1 MKLRKAVGA
10 LVLALVIISNTMTAF
25 AANIT
30 GAKPAVTPIVVAA
43 DGTQMMG
50 PCIVS
55 RPLYMYKMEAVPKI
69 LAPGGK
75 AGWEQRNGH
84 WQVRNA
90 EGKLLSGRVL
100 VSDTLTKSGIGNVSM
115 YYFDTSGYMQLG
127 WQWVQVNG
135 KWYLYYFN
143 EEDGPLLGA
152 MFAGGVKD
160 GRELD
165 AYGRV
170 TVNGVVQEFN
180 SKPN

>member
-10 LVLALVIISNTMTAF
+10 LVLALVIVLSTMTAF

-50 PCIVS
+50 SSIVS
-55 RPLYMYKMEAVPKI
+55 RPLSMYKEQALPNI
-69 LAPGGK
+69 LAPIGK
-75 AGWEQRNGH
+75 AGWVQSKGY
-84 WQVRNA
+84 WQVKNA

-127 WQWVQVNG
+127 WQWVQVDG

-152 MFAGGVKD
+152 MFACGVKD
-160 GRELD
+160 GRTLD
-165 AYGRV
+165 EYGRV
-170 TVNGVVQEFN
+170 TVNGVVQAFDY
-180 SKPN
+180 KP